1 MDDARKLFDEMPE
14 RNLIA
19 WTVLMS
25 GYSLHG
31 PAFEAVSLFRDM
43 LRRQPPLRPDPFV
56 FSVVLR
62 ACSLAGS
69 LNHGRELHCMIL
81 KLFYIE
87 DLFVA
92 NGLVSIYAN
101 CGSITYSELVFLRIR
116 RPDLV
121 SWTSMLSGYMKN
133 GLDDDALE
141 LFNDMA
147 WRGSRFDAFALSVSL
162 KASSNLGCVRSGIQI
177 HCVMI
182 KMGFTSC
189 LFLQN
194 CVIEFYGRIGELV
207 AMKQVFDKL
216 DGKDL
221 VSWNTVIECYAYNCC
236 HGQAL
241 SLFRILMDEDLI
253 CDRFT
258 LVSILQAVAGLG
270 AVDHGKEIHGY
281 LIRTGFASDTHVIS
295 ALLDM
300 YIEFGSLNDEC
311 NVVPLKLFT
320 HFLSTGAKVD
330 EFIFAST
337 LKHCAVRLDLET
349 GRLIHACVAKLG
361 MDSDAHVVSSL
372 IDMYSKCGIL
382 DSSYCLFSRI
392 EHPDVVTWS
401 SIISGSCSNGQF
413 EKGLQLFRSMQ
424 LDYIRANE
432 FTYTS
437 ALKACIASRDI
448 RRGAEI
454 HCNLIRNGYLSNL
467 SVMKTLIN
475 LYLEVS
481 QIDRALSLCS
491 LIPQNENSWNQFI
504 QAFAKLN
511 NHKGILELFHRIQCS
526 NGQLDHSLAHLVLD
540 SCGNLLL
547 LNMGL
552 QAHAYITK
560 RGFAS
565 NHKVGNALIKMYSDF
580 GILSHAIDA
589 FNQMPEKS
597 SSSWAAIIA
606 ANVDNGCPSKALEL
620 FIQMVRKDKSPNSN
634 TFVSVLKACAQKG
647 LIDEAFHLFVLMRKV
662 YQIDPSAEHYYS
674 MVEVLGRVGMFREA
688 EHFIE
693 RVIPCES
700 GTAAW
705 KALLSSGLVHGN
717 TNVAKTRHGRF

>member
-1 MDDARKLFDEMPE
+1 
-14 RNLIA
+14 
-19 WTVLMS
+19 
-25 GYSLHG
+25 
-31 PAFEAVSLFRDM
+31 M

-69 LNHGRELHCMIL
+69 FNHGRELHCMIL

-147 WRGSRFDAFALSVSL
+147 WRGSRFDAFALSVGL
-162 KASSNLGCVRSGIQI
+162 KASSNL
-177 HCVMI
+177 
-182 KMGFTSC
+182 
-189 LFLQN
+189 
-194 CVIEFYGRIGELV
+194 ELRDRVLWKNRRMV

-216 DGKDL
+216 DEKDL
-221 VSWNTVIECYAYNCC
+221 VSWNTIIECYAYNWC

-270 AVDHGKEIHGY
+270 AVGHGKEIHGY

-330 EFIFAST
+330 EFIFASS

-448 RRGAEI
+448 RRGTEI

-467 SVMKTLIN
+467 SVLKNLIN

-511 NHKGILELFHRIQCS
+511 NHKGILELFHRIQRS

-580 GILSHAIDA
+580 GILSHAVDA

-717 TNVAKTRHGRF
+717 TKVAKTRHGRF

>member
-1 MDDARKLFDEMPE
+1 MPRVILSHPSLSPSPSPHPLSTYRSSASLRANKFADTHFATKTTLNGATISSNSSTKVTKPTHILSLLTTYTRAGLMDGARKLFDEMPE

-69 LNHGRELHCMIL
+69 FNHGRELHCMIL

-147 WRGSRFDAFALSVSL
+147 WRGSRFDAFALSVGL

-216 DGKDL
+216 DEKDL

-281 LIRTGFASDTHVIS
+281 LIRTGFASDSHVIS

-413 EKGLQLFRSMQ
+413 EKVCSSSGVCSW
-424 LDYIRANE
+424 I
-432 FTYTS
+432 TS
-437 ALKACIASRDI
+437 
-448 RRGAEI
+448 EQM
-454 HCNLIRNGYLSNL
+454 N
-467 SVMKTLIN
+467 
-475 LYLEVS
+475 
-481 QIDRALSLCS
+481 SLT
-491 LIPQNENSWNQFI
+491 
-504 QAFAKLN
+504 
-511 NHKGILELFHRIQCS
+511 H
-526 NGQLDHSLAHLVLD
+526 
-540 SCGNLLL
+540 LLL
-547 LNMGL
+547 
-552 QAHAYITK
+552 K
-560 RGFAS
+560 
-565 NHKVGNALIKMYSDF
+565 
-580 GILSHAIDA
+580 
-589 FNQMPEKS
+589 P
-597 SSSWAAIIA
+597 
-606 ANVDNGCPSKALEL
+606 
-620 FIQMVRKDKSPNSN
+620 
-634 TFVSVLKACAQKG
+634 
-647 LIDEAFHLFVLMRKV
+647 
-662 YQIDPSAEHYYS
+662 
-674 MVEVLGRVGMFREA
+674 
-688 EHFIE
+688 
-693 RVIPCES
+693 
-700 GTAAW
+700 
-705 KALLSSGLVHGN
+705 ALLREIFDGE
-717 TNVAKTRHGRF
+717 RRFIAT